1 MLGRRMKVVV
11 RERPARRWRGDGE
24 TLLHDLAV
32 GLWRWR
38 VELAGAVV
46 LVVAWRL
53 LARGLGDV
61 PAAVAVAA
69 LAAGVLVEPR
79 SRRWLLEG
87 LGRARVRRSWDHA
100 VVDAGAAASP
110 WRAPRVVS
118 IARAPIGDVL
128 RVRVQRGFSV
138 AELEARCEQ
147 LAACLRVREV
157 RVQREA
163 GDGSLAQ
170 RRVGAAR
177 PVRRRA
183 GAAVAQ
189 GRRGG
194 AVAVGGR
201 RRSGSMSTTR
211 RWRSGWWSATC

>member
-1 MLGRRMKVVV
+1 MTWWSGCGAGGSSSLALWSWSSPGVC
-11 RERPARRWRGDGE
+11 WRADWA
-24 TLLHDLAV
+24 T
-32 GLWRWR
+32 W
-38 VELAGAVV
+38 
-46 LVVAWRL
+46 
-53 LARGLGDV
+53 

-69 LAAGVLVEPR
+69 LATGVLVEPR
-79 SRRWLLEG
+79 SRRWLLDG

-118 IARAPIGDVL
+118 IARAPIGEVL

-163 GDGSLAQ
+163 GDGSLAS
-170 RRVGAAR
+170 VVL
-177 PVRRRA
+177 VRRDPFGDA
-183 GAAVAQ
+183 LALPWPEADAAA
-189 GRRGG
+189 
-194 AVAVGGR
+194 AVAVGADAGR
-201 RRSGSMSTTR
+201 GR
-211 RWRSGWWSATC
+211 

>member
-1 MLGRRMKVVV
+1 MTWRSGCGAGGSSSPALLVVV
-11 RERPARRWRGDGE
+11 
-24 TLLHDLAV
+24 
-32 GLWRWR
+32 
-38 VELAGAVV
+38 
-46 LVVAWRL
+46 VAQRL

-69 LAAGVLVEPR
+69 LATGVLVEPR
-79 SRRWLLEG
+79 SRRWLLDG

-118 IARAPIGDVL
+118 IAHAPIGDVL

-163 GDGSLAQ
+163 GDGSLASVVLV
-170 RRVGAAR
+170 RRDPFA
-177 PVRRRA
+177 RRA

-194 AVAVGGR
+194 AVAVGADAGR
-201 RRSGSMSTTR
+201 GR
-211 RWRSGWWSATC
+211 